1 MLIDMDSKPTD
12 TVFYIAIQLHNYLK
26 DKQSIKIIDLE
37 LTFNRINSNQPDFK
51 YYLALNLLFLLNKVR
66 IVKGEI
72 CYVSS

>member
-26 DKQSIKIIDLE
+26 DKQSIKIINLE
-37 LTFNRINSNQPDFK
+37 LIFNRIDSNQPYFK
-51 YYLALNLLFLLNKVR
+51 YYLALNLLFLLNKVQ
-66 IVKGEI
+66 IVKGEL

>member
-37 LTFNRINSNQPDFK
+37 LTFNRINSNQPVFK